1 EDKGAIVQPDSTIVS
16 WFVRV
21 TDHIKHYGHLT
32 FCIASKFRANKTF
45 SYRNPEYYFEEIP
58 ELNTQE
64 RRGLLKRYAT
74 YKGLDLSPEDLRFF
88 SDLLSGYPEQVLFAV
103 DSISDTNLYSV
114 KKDSHLI
121 REYAD
126 DKAKVI
132 VESFSHDQRKLDFL
146 YFLSKFEF
154 ISYEF
159 LFSLVDEVEFY
170 PITQSFINM
179 SICDQLG
186 VN

>member
-1 EDKGAIVQPDSTIVS
+1 MRYWKNSYLMTTSISDKINIAVKLIEGIIEEKERILIEDKGAIVQPDSTIVS

-32 FCIASKFRANKTF
+32 FCIESKFRANKTF

-88 SDLLSGYPEQVLFAV
+88 QTFF
-103 DSISDTNLYSV
+103 
-114 KKDSHLI
+114 
-121 REYAD
+121 R
-126 DKAKVI
+126 VI
-132 VESFSHDQRKLDFL
+132 QNKFFL
-146 YFLSKFEF
+146 PWIAYRTRIF
-154 ISYEF
+154 I
-159 LFSLVDEVEFY
+159 L
-170 PITQSFINM
+170 
-179 SICDQLG
+179 
-186 VN
+186 

>member
-1 EDKGAIVQPDSTIVS
+1 MWLRYQPD
-16 WFVRV
+16 
-21 TDHIKHYGHLT
+21 L
-32 FCIASKFRANKTF
+32 
-45 SYRNPEYYFEEIP
+45 PPQYYFE
-58 ELNTQE
+58 LNVQE

-74 YKGLDLSPEDLRFF
+74 YKGLDLSSEDLRFF

-103 DSISDTNLYSV
+103 DSISDLGLYAV
-114 KKDSHLI
+114 RKDSHLI

-132 VESFSHDQRKLDFL
+132 VESFSNDQKKLEFL

-159 LFSLVDEVEFY
+159 Y
-170 PITQSFINM
+170 PITQGFISM
-179 SICDQLG
+179 SVCDQLG
-186 VN
+186 VNNDYIRVNQVIQDYISRSKFGTTSEYDAILSEHIKKFIEEYTDDNR